1 MTESTIIHKE
11 NPLGTEPVGK
21 LLLAFSVP
29 QSLHA
34 WLIRCTTS
42 WIRFLLDRGLDI
54 WEMPRPRFHFQ

>member
-29 QSLHA
+29 SIIACLVNSVYNIVDQ
-34 WLIRCTTS
+34 I
-42 WIRFLLDRGLDI
+42 LLDRGLDI